1 MKMMMNLMGWDE
13 RNLTTLMDLDFNIVK
28 TDRDD
33 LYELDYI
40 SSHLIISSK

>member
-1 MKMMMNLMGWDE
+1 MKMMMNMMEWDE

-40 SSHLIISSK
+40 SSYLIISSK